1 MSSQL
6 PQSALPVSELLGL
19 NRFSVQ
25 DGELHANNTQ
35 AFFEFS
41 MPTQHQALFSFRLE
55 TAKIGPDLRY
65 LLSEA
70 LLIKCWGELLWH
82 CIYVDKI
89 WCQQVATITTRHH
102 NKQKI
107 KVKSRIVGILGAV

>member
-6 PQSALPVSELLGL
+6 PQSALSVSELLGL
-19 NRFSVQ
+19 NRFGVQ
-25 DGELHANNTQ
+25 DGELDANNTQ
-35 AFFEFS
+35 VFFEFLIPLNANATLGS
-41 MPTQHQALFSFRLE
+41 FSFRLE
-55 TAKIGPDLRY
+55 SDKIGPDLRY

-82 CIYVDKI
+82 YIYVDKI

-102 NKQKI
+102 NKQ
-107 KVKSRIVGILGAV
+107 R